1 LRPLFGTTRGR
12 LTLISVAIL
21 AIALAPADLAI
32 YLAYTFAQNNELDV
46 QLRAEV
52 VTVAAPLSVENGQV
66 TYAGG
71 DLPHETPTGVAVDM
85 AVVDENGVVTSA
97 PGQPLLSGTLESL
110 ASAVR
115 STGHAVSSTGIVD
128 SQGDVRH
135 AYAMPVLATP
145 GLVLVATTPTGQVGR
160 SVAGAMLLVG
170 ALSLGTLVGVGLLIH
185 SLVGRVLSPVGSI
198 ASLAENLSERDL
210 HRRVEVSAPDD
221 ELGQLVATFNRMLSR
236 LERSFNTLR
245 RFTADASHELRAPL
259 ALMTV
264 EVERTLGRE
273 RSPSEY
279 RHTLK
284 LVEAELRGMAEL
296 VERLLLLAR
305 ADAGQLS
312 ATLEEMDVA
321 DFLHETAARWEALA
335 AGRQLQID
343 VEAPDSGTAMA
354 DVGLARRILDNLM
367 DNAAKHSPVGGKVL
381 VRAFRESSWW
391 VLEVVDQGPG
401 IPPKQRERIFE
412 RFGQL
417 DSARTRDGRAGVG
430 LGLALSL
437 AFARVQG
444 GSLGLAADQVG
455 GAAFQ
460 LRLPAAGPG
469 AGTTNLAEEA
479 LKI

>member
-1 LRPLFGTTRGR
+1 
-12 LTLISVAIL
+12 
-21 AIALAPADLAI
+21 
-32 YLAYTFAQNNELDV
+32 
-46 QLRAEV
+46 
-52 VTVAAPLSVENGQV
+52 
-66 TYAGG
+66 
-71 DLPHETPTGVAVDM
+71 
-85 AVVDENGVVTSA
+85 
-97 PGQPLLSGTLESL
+97 
-110 ASAVR
+110 
-115 STGHAVSSTGIVD
+115 
-128 SQGDVRH
+128 
-135 AYAMPVLATP
+135 
-145 GLVLVATTPTGQVGR
+145 
-160 SVAGAMLLVG
+160 
-170 ALSLGTLVGVGLLIH
+170 
-185 SLVGRVLSPVGSI
+185 
-198 ASLAENLSERDL
+198 
-210 HRRVEVSAPDD
+210 
-221 ELGQLVATFNRMLSR
+221 
-236 LERSFNTLR
+236 
-245 RFTADASHELRAPL
+245 
-259 ALMTV
+259 
-264 EVERTLGRE
+264 
-273 RSPSEY
+273 
-279 RHTLK
+279 
-284 LVEAELRGMAEL
+284 MAEL

-312 ATLEEMDVA
+312 ATLEELDVA

-335 AGRQLQID
+335 ASRQLQLD

-381 VRAFRESSWW
+381 LRAFRESSWW